1 MKEVKEFKTESKRL
15 LDLMINSIYTN
26 QEIFLR
32 ELLSNASDAV
42 DKYHYLT
49 LTNQD
54 VPKRD
59 KYKIHIEI
67 NKELRTI
74 TISDNGIGMTYD
86 EINDNLGTIAKSG
99 TLAFMEKLEKEKEGA
114 GNPDLESIG
123 QFGVGFYSAFMVAR
137 KVTVETKSYFDE
149 SAYLFTSEGSETYT
163 VEQIKEANPGSK
175 ITLYLKTNTEDYD
188 YDQYLSEY
196 RIKQLVKKYSDY
208 IRYPITMFVEK
219 QKPALDE
226 NGDIIEGKYETEIVE
241 ETLNSMIPIWKK
253 AKKDVTDEL
262 VNDFYMQKF
271 SEYEEPLL
279 YLMFNVEGNINYN
292 ALIFVPKTAPFNLNS
307 NSYEK
312 GLQLYSKGIFI
323 MDKCKELLP
332 DYLRFIKGI
341 VDSNDL
347 ALNISREMLQQ
358 NKVLSQMAKNIEK
371 KIINRLSSLMTDDF
385 DKYNE
390 FFEQYGINLKF
401 GIYENYGAK
410 KDLLQDLLIYE
421 TLNSD
426 TKVSFK
432 KYIENMLENQKA
444 IYYVS
449 AKSKEDVSAMPQMDL
464 IKKHGYDVLILK
476 DDIDEF
482 IMKILGTYQDY
493 NFKAINQDELD
504 ELLNDEEDQKIEE
517 IKESK
522 KDLLNALKTALKDLV
537 KDVIISK
544 RLTDSPV
551 CLSAGEGISFEMEKV
566 LAESADGEEIKA
578 DRILEINPYHDLF
591 QALEEIYNENPDE
604 INDIAWLLYNQA
616 LLIEGLKIENPVRF
630 SDLLCKLI
638 IKSK

>member
-1 MKEVKEFKTESKRL
+1 
-15 LDLMINSIYTN
+15 
-26 QEIFLR
+26 
-32 ELLSNASDAV
+32 
-42 DKYHYLT
+42 
-49 LTNQD
+49 
-54 VPKRD
+54 
-59 KYKIHIEI
+59 
-67 NKELRTI
+67 
-74 TISDNGIGMTYD
+74 
-86 EINDNLGTIAKSG
+86 
-99 TLAFMEKLEKEKEGA
+99 
-114 GNPDLESIG
+114 
-123 QFGVGFYSAFMVAR
+123 
-137 KVTVETKSYFDE
+137 
-149 SAYLFTSEGSETYT
+149 
-163 VEQIKEANPGSK
+163 
-175 ITLYLKTNTEDYD
+175 
-188 YDQYLSEY
+188 
-196 RIKQLVKKYSDY
+196 
-208 IRYPITMFVEK
+208 
-219 QKPALDE
+219 
-226 NGDIIEGKYETEIVE
+226 
-241 ETLNSMIPIWKK
+241 
-253 AKKDVTDEL
+253 
-262 VNDFYMQKF
+262 
-271 SEYEEPLL
+271 
-279 YLMFNVEGNINYN
+279 
-292 ALIFVPKTAPFNLNS
+292 
-307 NSYEK
+307 
-312 GLQLYSKGIFI
+312 
-323 MDKCKELLP
+323 
-332 DYLRFIKGI
+332 
-341 VDSNDL
+341 
-347 ALNISREMLQQ
+347 
-358 NKVLSQMAKNIEK
+358 
-371 KIINRLSSLMTDDF
+371 
-385 DKYNE
+385 
-390 FFEQYGINLKF
+390 
-401 GIYENYGAK
+401 
-410 KDLLQDLLIYE
+410 
-421 TLNSD
+421 
-426 TKVSFK
+426 
-432 KYIENMLENQKA
+432 MLENQKA